1 MRRRRARGQLKLITA
16 PWRGPISALSAVIF
30 AGALGYRITEG
41 WDWGDCLWMVL
52 ITISTIGFGEVAP
65 LSPPGRLVTVLIV
78 GGGLVVVQ
86 LAIQR
91 VLGLKESGYF
101 RRLREFRFLRM
112 LEGLHDHV
120 ILCGYGRIGQEIAAQ
135 LQRDA
140 VPLVVIETDPERK
153 AVADENGLWVL
164 QADATLDETLLDA
177 GLERCCS
184 LVAALPSDAS
194 NLYVILSAKD
204 LRPDCRLIARANSDE
219 AASKLRLAGAT
230 VVVSP
235 YVAGGRVMAASALR
249 PLALNFMELLAGSDY
264 EIEEFQLS
272 HDPQHLMEIRG
283 QSLAELELGRR
294 SGAMV
299 LAIRENGKL
308 IANPGGDTQMA
319 PGQLLIVLGSKT
331 QLATFQSLL
340 GEAVDTIE
348 TMPG

>member
-1 MRRRRARGQLKLITA
+1 MRRRRTRGHLKLITA

-52 ITISTIGFGEVAP
+52 ITISTIGYGEVEI
-65 LSPPGRLVTVLIV
+65 LSPQGRLVTVLIV
-78 GGGLVVVQ
+78 IGGLVVVQ

-91 VLGLKESGYF
+91 VLGLKDSGYF
-101 RRLREFRFLRM
+101 LRLREFRFHRM
-112 LEGLHDHV
+112 LESLHDHV

-135 LQRDA
+135 LQSDD
-140 VPLVVIETDPERK
+140 VPLVVIETDPNRRV
-153 AVADENGLWVL
+153 VAEAKGMRVL

-249 PLALNFMELLAGSDY
+249 PLALNFMDLLAGSDY

-272 HDPQHLMEIRG
+272 QNPLLLKEIEG
-283 QSLAELELGRR
+283 KSLSELELGRR

-299 LAIRENGKL
+299 LAIRDNGRL
-308 IANPGGDTQMA
+308 IANPGGATQMA
-319 PGQLLIVLGSKT
+319 AGQLLIVLGSKT
-331 QLATFQSLL
+331 QLTTFQRLL

-348 TMPG
+348 SMPG